1 MAFPGFLQP
10 LPVQP
15 PVDQGNDFVPDPLRL
30 PGAQEKTRM
39 SPAGRVTRQ
48 ATVRRNMV

>member
-10 LPVQP
+10 LPAQP
-15 PVDQGNDFVPDPLRL
+15 PVDQGDDFMFDSPRL

-39 SPAGRVTRQ
+39 RPAGSMTRH
-48 ATVRRNMV
+48 APVCRNMV